1 MLVSERDS
9 FAAAA
14 SSRPLKR
21 GVTRKL
27 IEMFLFSTTAD
38 PSVFE
43 ICSAK
48 LCYLIL
54 TLATYLDTL
63 ACQVATGL
71 SRWQ

>member
-27 IEMFLFSTTAD
+27 IEMFLFSTTTD
-38 PSVFE
+38 SSGFE
-43 ICSAK
+43 ISSAK
-48 LCYLIL
+48 RCYLIS
-54 TLATYLDTL
+54 TLAPCVNSL
-63 ACQVATGL
+63 ACSVTIGL
-71 SRWQ
+71 SRW

>member
-27 IEMFLFSTTAD
+27 IEMFLFSTTTD
-38 PSVFE
+38 PSGFE
-43 ICSAK
+43 IVLQNSV
-48 LCYLIL
+48 
-54 TLATYLDTL
+54 T
-63 ACQVATGL
+63 
-71 SRWQ
+71 